1 MGSNTDTVDDAS
13 DLSAQVSRKTTL
25 LPALISTSVTAPA
38 TNVITSDSAPTAFTT
53 LSITRASLV
62 SEADGAFSTF
72 TFIAPSVVT
81 DPSQYSLLSAAAA
94 SQSLTRTHTA
104 TSHASSTGSS
114 ASTSTKSLSNLSTI
128 VPAVVVPVAVILIAT
143 FVAFWLLMRRR
154 HRRDL
159 RNQPAFIMAAKTEK
173 LTSTTNSVAS
183 DHRDHE
189 SPTGTQSAALGF
201 SRRDK
206 KPLPS
211 TQSQDISPRPPV
223 SSSGSVSNYSRGN
236 FGGARTSNVREE
248 QRPSPPL
255 PPIRT
260 DSSSPNTRHIAN
272 FATNTSPTSNY
283 SPQTSRSANPHLGP
297 QTPHNSIVSGTKYKP
312 GRGPPPG
319 VGTQNVVSAR
329 NRSQSLTNSG
339 GIAGNRSSPYLNGEN
354 WGGQSPSQRP
364 PTAPTSGFRG
374 PQPRSFSPIG
384 NRAPPPAP
392 IKAPSPSTP
401 SAFNQPQYSPIIR
414 DAHKAKR
421 PNVTVPPNQ
430 SPRGMSYG
438 SHHSP
443 LLPSPQSDIRRDHN
457 LTGENLRIA
466 RLANSSR
473 LGFGSPAPDNDDDGN
488 VSEISAPDEEED
500 DAKSDVSSL
509 NELEKFDFER
519 DTRGGGSRSGSA
531 LGSLSGGVGGGRGG
545 SAMNNYSNNS
555 PVYANTHDSPWR

>member
-1 MGSNTDTVDDAS
+1 
-13 DLSAQVSRKTTL
+13 
-25 LPALISTSVTAPA
+25 
-38 TNVITSDSAPTAFTT
+38 
-53 LSITRASLV
+53 
-62 SEADGAFSTF
+62 
-72 TFIAPSVVT
+72 
-81 DPSQYSLLSAAAA
+81 
-94 SQSLTRTHTA
+94 
-104 TSHASSTGSS
+104 
-114 ASTSTKSLSNLSTI
+114 
-128 VPAVVVPVAVILIAT
+128 
-143 FVAFWLLMRRR
+143 MRRR

-189 SPTGTQSAALGF
+189 SPTATQSAALGF
-201 SRRDK
+201 SRRDE

-211 TQSQDISPRPPV
+211 TRPQDISPRPPV
-223 SSSGSVSNYSRGN
+223 SSSGSVPNYSRGN
-236 FGGARTSNVREE
+236 FGSARTSNVREE
-248 QRPSPPL
+248 QRPTPLL

-297 QTPHNSIVSGTKYKP
+297 QTPHNSIVSGTKFKP

-329 NRSQSLTNSG
+329 NRSQSLTSSG
-339 GIAGNRSSPYLNGEN
+339 GTAGNRSSPYLNGEN
-354 WGGQSPSQRP
+354 RSGQSPGQRP

-414 DAHKAKR
+414 DAQKAKR
-421 PNVTVPPNQ
+421 PNVIVSPNE
-430 SPRGMSYG
+430 STRGMSYG

-473 LGFGSPAPDNDDDGN
+473 LGFGNSPPPDHDHNDDDN

-509 NELEKFDFER
+509 NELEKFNFER
-519 DTRGGGSRSGSA
+519 DTQGGSRSGSA
-531 LGSLSGGVGGGRGG
+531 LGSLSGGGGRSG
-545 SAMNNYSNNS
+545 SAMNKTYSSNS